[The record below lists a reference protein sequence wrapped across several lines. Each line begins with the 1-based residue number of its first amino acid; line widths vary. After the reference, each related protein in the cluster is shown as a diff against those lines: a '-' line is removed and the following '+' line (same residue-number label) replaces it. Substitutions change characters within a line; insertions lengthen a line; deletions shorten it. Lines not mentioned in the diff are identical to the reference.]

1 MTEIQ
6 ETLVAARAIVE
17 RGWAKFGMTDGE
29 GNYCLKAAIGLACGA
44 YYLIGTEVAMTRL
57 DYHTAT
63 ADELRAHADTI
74 RTELRTMDVVRQWL
88 PSGFDCI
95 PLFNDDPRTGKK
107 EVLAVL
113 DDAILFASA
122 QKYSVVSA

>member
-1 MTEIQ
+1 MKEIQ

-17 RGWAKFGMTDGE
+17 RGWAKFAMTDGE
-29 GNYCLKAAIGLACGA
+29 GNFCLKAAIGLACGA
-44 YYLIGTEVAMTRL
+44 YEMVGKEVGMPRL
-57 DYHTAT
+57 DYATAT
-63 ADELRAHADTI
+63 GDQLRARATAL
-74 RTELRTMDVVRQWL
+74 RSELATMDLVRQWL

-95 PLFNDDPRTGKK
+95 PVFNDDPRTGQT

-122 QKYSVVSA
+122 QQYSPVSA